1 MIVLDTNVISEV
13 FRSRPDTRVVEWL
26 GALSGNVAVTA
37 VTIAELLA
45 GVQRL
50 PDGRR
55 KWDLR
60 AGVDATLRPYR
71 ETRSILSFDEAAAEA
86 YAEILSARESSG
98 QPIGMADAQIAAICR
113 VHGAVC
119 ATRNTKDFTGTG
131 VELVNPWIA

>member
-1 MIVLDTNVISEV
+1 VIVLDTNVISEI
-13 FRSRPDTRVVEWL
+13 FRSRPDARVVEWL
-26 GALSGNVAVTA
+26 GALNGDVAVTA

-71 ETRSILSFDEAAAEA
+71 ETRSVLSFDEAAAEA
-86 YAEILSARESSG
+86 FAEILTARESAG
-98 QPIGMADAQIAAICR
+98 PPISMADAQIASICR

-119 ATRNTKDFTGTG
+119 ATRNTKDFAGTG
-131 VELVNPWIA
+131 VELLNPWIE